1 LTTRLYAHACAAA
14 AILLTTAA
22 CYAATL
28 DAGWPALGG
37 LYTAIFFTWSATRCY
52 DQARREDTVERLL
65 GRLGPDA
72 GRVSFELPAPCCPFW
87 QHSDQEI
94 HAPGCPSSTAPASL
108 TPRELQE
115 FARITAAFRQPGGA
129 A

>member
-14 AILLTTAA
+14 AVLLTGAA

-37 LYTAIFFTWSATRCY
+37 LYTALFFTWSATRCY
-52 DQARREDTVERLL
+52 DQARREHTVERLL

-72 GRVSFELPAPCCPFW
+72 GSVPVELPAPCCTFW

-94 HAPGCPSSTAPASL
+94 HAPGCPSSTETSSL

-115 FARITAAFRQPGGA
+115 FARITAAFHQPGGA

>member
-14 AILLTTAA
+14 AVLLTGAA

-37 LYTAIFFTWSATRCY
+37 LYTALFFTWSATRCY
-52 DQARREDTVERLL
+52 DQARREHTVERLL

-72 GRVSFELPAPCCPFW
+72 GSVPVELPAPCCTFW
-87 QHSDQEI
+87 QHSDQ
-94 HAPGCPSSTAPASL
+94 APAPPKPPATRPASCRSSRGSPPPS
-108 TPRELQE
+108 TSPG
-115 FARITAAFRQPGGA
+115 ARHE
-129 A
+129 